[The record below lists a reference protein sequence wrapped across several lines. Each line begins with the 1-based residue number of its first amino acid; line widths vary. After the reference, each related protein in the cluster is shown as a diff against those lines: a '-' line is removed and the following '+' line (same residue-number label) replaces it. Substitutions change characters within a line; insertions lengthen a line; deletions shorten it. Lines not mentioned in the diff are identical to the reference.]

1 MIQNI
6 TEPQARQY
14 LTALFYR
21 LGFNDN
27 EADRVLSKLPGTLA
41 SYVKALDSEARI
53 YHGQKHQ
60 TIH

>member
-14 LTALFYR
+14 LAALFYR

-27 EADRVLSKLPGTLA
+27 ETDRVLSKLPGTLA
-41 SYVKALDSEARI
+41 SYVKALDSEARK
-53 YHGQKHQ
+53 YHGQKYQ

>member
-14 LTALFYR
+14 LAALFYR
-21 LGFNDN
+21 LGLNDD
-27 EADRVLSKLPGTLA
+27 ETDKALSKIPGTLA
-41 SYVKALDSEARI
+41 SCVKALDNEARI
-53 YHGQKHQ
+53 YHGQKKP